1 MENLFSDVG
10 ISKYYENQAKLCEE
24 NLIDKNLYNSL
35 KSMQSDKSPGKDG
48 LTKECYGT
56 FRTELTDILV
66 DSVSEAKEEGILS
79 TSQKQAIIKLIAKK
93 DRDQRFIQNWR
104 PISLLN
110 VDLKMISKALFE
122 KIKNVLLDLI

>member
-1 MENLFSDVG
+1 MENFFCDVDLPKL
-10 ISKYYENQAKLCEE
+10 SENQVKLIEE
-24 NLIDKNLYNSL
+24 NLTEKDLYNSL

-56 FRTELTDILV
+56 FRTELTEILA
-66 DSVSEAKEEGILS
+66 DSVSEAKEQGILS
-79 TSQKQAIIKLIAKK
+79 TSQKQAVIKLIAKK

-122 KIKNVLLDLI
+122 KLKMSY

>member
-56 FRTELTDILV
+56 FRTELTEILV

-93 DRDQRFIQNWR
+93 DKRSEIHSKLETHFIIECRFKNDIKS
-104 PISLLN
+104 SL
-110 VDLKMISKALFE
+110 
-122 KIKNVLLDLI
+122 